1 MQKQMIIS
9 TVVLVGVVA
18 GSFAIGW
25 SGAAIVHHFEKDE
38 QLSSLAQCSSNFFI
52 CDDEDFPVFH
62 RHRCE
67 DDIHN
72 V

>member
-1 MQKQMIIS
+1 MIIS

-38 QLSSLAQCSSNFFI
+38 QIKKFM
-52 CDDEDFPVFH
+52 DT
-62 RHRCE
+62 
-67 DDIHN
+67 
-72 V
+72 

>member
-25 SGAAIVHHFEKDE
+25 SVIK
-38 QLSSLAQCSSNFFI
+38 L
-52 CDDEDFPVFH
+52 
-62 RHRCE
+62 
-67 DDIHN
+67 
-72 V
+72 